1 MRSRGPVD
9 IIGMNVTCNGGASFA
24 IDKQPEPRRTK
35 FSLGYSI
42 PVTNADVSPVLS
54 SLFARFVL
62 FCFVLMGHIFPFPM
76 FSPHSL
82 IVNDT
87 L

>member
-1 MRSRGPVD
+1 
-9 IIGMNVTCNGGASFA
+9 
-24 IDKQPEPRRTK
+24 
-35 FSLGYSI
+35 
-42 PVTNADVSPVLS
+42 
-54 SLFARFVL
+54 L

-87 L
+87 LWSQLASDTQWTAIQLIDIQSFKQIMQIQNFDMFRFQRHLSVQ